1 MFGEIL
7 VRFGG
12 LILLLNLITEN
23 KSKVTAKMV
32 RHSSRICKESSI
44 FVFKK
49 ILFTAW
55 WQNSISRGLFT
66 IYFLGKVDISF
77 GFESDKATDVV
88 LVLTKKVFVF
98 QKNSI

>member
-7 VRFGG
+7 VCFDG
-12 LILLLNLITEN
+12 LILLLNLLAEN

-32 RHSSRICKESSI
+32 CHSSRIGKESNI

-77 GFESDKATDVV
+77 GFESNKTTDMV
-88 LVLTKKVFVF
+88 LVLSKEVIVL
-98 QKNSI
+98 